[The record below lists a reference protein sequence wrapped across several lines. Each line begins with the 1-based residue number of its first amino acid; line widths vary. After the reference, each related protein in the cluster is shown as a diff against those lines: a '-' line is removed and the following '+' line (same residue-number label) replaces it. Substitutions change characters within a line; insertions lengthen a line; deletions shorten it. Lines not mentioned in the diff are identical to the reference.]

1 MAKVMIVDDDRTMV
15 SLLKMLFEMEGFVVA
30 GMPPADR
37 ILEGI
42 RSERPDVILMDV
54 FLPGADGLQ
63 VLTELRASTDLQA
76 ARVVMTS
83 GMDLSDQCLAAG
95 ANAFLLK
102 PYTPEQLIS
111 IVRENLPDAA

>member
-15 SLLKMLFEMEGFVVA
+15 SLLKMLFEMEGLVVA
-30 GMPPADR
+30 GTPASDR

-42 RSERPDVILMDV
+42 RAENPDVILMDV
-54 FLPGADGLQ
+54 FLPGADGMQ
-63 VLTELRASTDLQA
+63 VLSELRASPDLHG

-83 GMDLSDQCLAAG
+83 GMDLGDQCLAAG

-111 IVRENLPDAA
+111 VVRQNLPDDG

>member
-15 SLLKMLFEMEGFVVA
+15 SLLKMLLEMEGFAVV
-30 GMPPADR
+30 GTPPADR

-42 RSERPDVILMDV
+42 RAEEPDVILMDV
-54 FLPGADGLQ
+54 FLPGVDGLQ
-63 VLTELRASTDLQA
+63 LLSDLRASQDLRE

-83 GMDLSDQCLAAG
+83 GMELSDKCLAAG

-111 IVRENLPDAA
+111 LVRQNLPGAG